1 MPGSKFGP
9 IVGVILAG
17 GRAER
22 MGGGDKGLREI
33 GGKAILARVIE
44 RVRPQVDALVLN
56 ANGDPARFS
65 ALELPVASDPV
76 PDFAGPLAGVL
87 AGLDWVATH
96 HPQAHY
102 IVTVPADGPFVPRDL
117 VRHLADTL
125 ATEDAEL
132 VAAASGAQTYPVI
145 GLWPVRL
152 RTALRDALIKEG
164 VRKVDA
170 WTRRYRR
177 AVATFPAEPV
187 DPFFN
192 ANTPEQLA
200 EAERLAALYPDI

>member
-1 MPGSKFGP
+1 MPGSKIGP

-33 GGKAILARVIE
+33 GGKAILARVVE

-65 ALELPVASDPV
+65 ALGLSVVSDNV

-87 AGLDWVATH
+87 AGLEWAAAH

-117 VRHLADTL
+117 VRHLADAL

-132 VAAASGAQTYPVI
+132 VTAASGAQTYPVV
-145 GLWPVRL
+145 GLWPVKL
-152 RTALRDALIKEG
+152 RTALQDALIKEG

-170 WTRRYRR
+170 WTRRFRR

-200 EAERLAALYPDI
+200 EAERLAALHPDI

>member
-1 MPGSKFGP
+1 MTDIQLGQ

-22 MGGGDKGLREI
+22 MGGGDKGLREV

-56 ANGDPARFS
+56 ANGDPARFT
-65 ALELPVASDPV
+65 AFGLPVVPDSI

-87 AGLDWVATH
+87 AGLDWAAIH
-96 HPQAHY
+96 HPQAQY
-102 IVTVPADGPFVPRDL
+102 IVTVPADGPFVPLDL
-117 VRHLADTL
+117 VRHLATTL
-125 ATEDAEL
+125 TTEDAEL
-132 VAAASGAQTYPVI
+132 VTAASGAQTYPVV
-145 GLWPVRL
+145 GLWPVKL
-152 RTALRDALIKEG
+152 RQALTKEG
-164 VRKVDA
+164 VHKVDA
-170 WTRRYRR
+170 WTRRFCR
-177 AVATFPAEPV
+177 AIATFPAEPV

-200 EAERLAALYPDI
+200 EAERLAALHPDI